1 MLQLIVNV
9 FSDYTKATEW
19 YLAASNNGDSRAD
32 YRLGMMHEYGKNVDN
47 GSKKA
52 MHYYKMAS
60 LKGNTDANYR
70 LACFYLKGYGVT
82 QDLLKAFYY
91 YTKASILGHENA
103 SKALIISEGYNRIQ
117 IYNKNTSGFNLQI
130 DISEKTKVKMLEKAT
145 DEGCNQL
152 QYQIGVWYK
161 NQNDD
166 SSAFKWLNRA
176 ATIGVTDA
184 YYRVGVL
191 YEEGRGV
198 EQDYTMSA
206 NMFHKAAEKEHGDAC
221 YRLGQL
227 YQYENGVEPNYLK
240 AYQFYEKAQDIG
252 QVEAHKILNITLERT
267 IASNEDI
274 KENYLDP
281 SSQEYQDSLSMCK
294 YVAEHGDIE
303 VQFRVGFAYEHIVS
317 EPNYVEA
324 FNWYA
329 MAAEGSHM
337 EAIYHLGLLYEK
349 GLGISQ
355 DYQKAIQLYND
366 AGHLGSDK
374 ALHQLGVAYCDGN
387 GVNFDPS
394 KAIEYYTLSANLGNP
409 EYQCLLGRLYEEGQL
424 VQKEP
429 QEALKW
435 YTKGYLQ
442 GYDDFSSNLYA
453 LYDDAPYED
462 FFFTKLFRNISIA
475 SCSYFRLNEEYS
487 FDYYGDMNF
496 RLAAFCVL
504 GCGTEKNSR
513 EAWAYI
519 TKNYSDDM
527 SYSILRKYFII
538 LQLI

>member
-1 MLQLIVNV
+1 
-9 FSDYTKATEW
+9 
-19 YLAASNNGDSRAD
+19 
-32 YRLGMMHEYGKNVDN
+32 
-47 GSKKA
+47 
-52 MHYYKMAS
+52 
-60 LKGNTDANYR
+60 
-70 LACFYLKGYGVT
+70 
-82 QDLLKAFYY
+82 
-91 YTKASILGHENA
+91 
-103 SKALIISEGYNRIQ
+103 
-117 IYNKNTSGFNLQI
+117 
-130 DISEKTKVKMLEKAT
+130 
-145 DEGCNQL
+145 
-152 QYQIGVWYK
+152 
-161 NQNDD
+161 
-166 SSAFKWLNRA
+166 
-176 ATIGVTDA
+176 
-184 YYRVGVL
+184 
-191 YEEGRGV
+191 
-198 EQDYTMSA
+198 
-206 NMFHKAAEKEHGDAC
+206 
-221 YRLGQL
+221 
-227 YQYENGVEPNYLK
+227 
-240 AYQFYEKAQDIG
+240 
-252 QVEAHKILNITLERT
+252 LNITLERT